1 MLPYILSFLTI
12 LGFVAL
18 VFFRPTVETYVLY
31 ALFTIPFVDL
41 KIVPSYYGGFKAF
54 DIISYLALIILFND
68 FIAIKGRF
76 RDSFYFLL
84 SILFIFI
91 TILGKIYSEFLADGI
106 FTILQLFPIFIFTR
120 FLIIYCSNDIYNR
133 FKIFNALKT
142 GFALA
147 LGFMLLQMG
156 FGLGFSFYDGLNPN
170 TFNETSGIVRYPGFF
185 DDSQVNGQYLAM
197 GSFIF
202 LIMQDKISK
211 MAQNINYSL
220 FVLTIIGILLAGSRS
235 PLGGFLVGCALLVFF
250 AGKRIRMYAIAM
262 GIVGAITFLIL
273 APQLDI
279 FNRSKNLSDDFLF
292 RESIWEET
300 IDIVK
305 ENPFLGIGIGNF
317 ENYTTKYNQNLYLE
331 IETGEILFF
340 DQPENGYLK
349 ILVEHGVLVF
359 AIFLL
364 FLLLP
369 LTKNLI
375 SYRHKENQWVVFI
388 MASFVSWLVSFSTVY
403 SISDYRLLIVV
414 GTCISLLIISSKN
427 HYSKTREGELYT
439 N

>member
-1 MLPYILSFLTI
+1 
-12 LGFVAL
+12 
-18 VFFRPTVETYVLY
+18 
-31 ALFTIPFVDL
+31 
-41 KIVPSYYGGFKAF
+41 
-54 DIISYLALIILFND
+54 
-68 FIAIKGRF
+68 
-76 RDSFYFLL
+76 
-84 SILFIFI
+84 
-91 TILGKIYSEFLADGI
+91 
-106 FTILQLFPIFIFTR
+106 
-120 FLIIYCSNDIYNR
+120 
-133 FKIFNALKT
+133 
-142 GFALA
+142 
-147 LGFMLLQMG
+147 
-156 FGLGFSFYDGLNPN
+156 
-170 TFNETSGIVRYPGFF
+170 
-185 DDSQVNGQYLAM
+185 
-197 GSFIF
+197 
-202 LIMQDKISK
+202 
-211 MAQNINYSL
+211 
-220 FVLTIIGILLAGSRS
+220 
-235 PLGGFLVGCALLVFF
+235 
-250 AGKRIRMYAIAM
+250 MYAIAM